1 MIQESG
7 PPQQPVAGALLRVE
21 QWQGPV
27 RCREPG
33 SPLPPLPMHSEADT
47 LALLRA
53 RSAGDD
59 SVVDAL
65 FARMYGELR
74 EIARRRLASFRPGD
88 TLNTTALVN
97 EAYVK
102 LVDQG
107 EARPS
112 DRTHFLSLA
121 SRAMRFVLVDH
132 ARNRSA
138 AKRGGKVPVVPL
150 DAVQVAG
157 EERPGELL
165 ALDAALEALAG
176 ADTRLAQVVELR
188 FFGGLSHEEIA
199 LATGRSVPTVK
210 RDWTRARAW
219 LLRTMNE
226 DR

>member
-1 MIQESG
+1 MSSES
-7 PPQQPVAGALLRVE
+7 
-21 QWQGPV
+21 
-27 RCREPG
+27 
-33 SPLPPLPMHSEADT
+33 DT

-53 RSAGDD
+53 RSAGDE
-59 SVVDAL
+59 SVLDAL
-65 FARMYGELR
+65 FSRMYGELR
-74 EIARRRLASFRPGD
+74 EIARKRLGSFRPGD

-97 EAYVK
+97 EAYLK

-107 EARPS
+107 RAEPQ

-121 SRAMRFVLVDH
+121 SRAMRFILVDH

-138 AKRGGKVPVVPL
+138 AKRGGGARPVSL
-150 DAVQVAG
+150 DDIQLAG
-157 EERPGELL
+157 DERADDLL
-165 ALDAALEALAG
+165 QLDEALKALAE
-176 ADTRLAQVVELR
+176 ADGRLAEVVELR

-226 DR
+226 SP